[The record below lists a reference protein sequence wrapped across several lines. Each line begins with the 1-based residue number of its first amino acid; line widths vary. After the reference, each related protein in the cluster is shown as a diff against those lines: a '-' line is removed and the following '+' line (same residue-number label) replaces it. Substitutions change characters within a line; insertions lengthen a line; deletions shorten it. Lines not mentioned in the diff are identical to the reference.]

1 MLLKVGRRAALVDVV
16 FAFGRWFEHEGSL
29 VGSQA
34 KRIQAASMAG
44 NRRPLPGVVLKPL
57 CAFFD

>member
-1 MLLKVGRRAALVDVV
+1 
-16 FAFGRWFEHEGSL
+16 

-44 NRRPLPGVVLKPL
+44 NRRPLPAVMLSSL
-57 CAFFD
+57 D